1 MSTSLPIKKTETL
14 FQEIDLLQKKVDE
27 VSTQNHALKK
37 QLDWFKQQL
46 FGQKSERR
54 LVEVPIEQGRLFDKS
69 HATDPVDI
77 PTEKISYTRKKT
89 KKHRNDAVTDIG
101 LRFDDTVPVEEIC
114 IDVPELHGEN
124 AEHYIVIDEHIT
136 YRLAQRPSSY
146 VVLKYI
152 QPVIKHKGT
161 SVITTKTAPTPVF
174 EKSLADVSF
183 ITGLLV
189 DKFVYHLP
197 LYRQHQKLQ
206 LSGIT
211 LSRSTL
217 TNYVHRAALLLRP
230 IYDALLRSILQSKV
244 LALDETPV
252 KAGQKKKGT
261 MQQAWYWPL
270 LGDQNEIA
278 FHFSPSRARKVKVN
292 CGAREGALGR
302 VDDLLAG
309 FNGTLVTDGYPV
321 YRAYAKD
328 NQHIVHAQCWMHAR
342 RYFIKA
348 ENDEPELVATALTFI
363 RTLYRHDNVIK
374 DKKLISDACQA
385 YRTTHCKPVTELFFE
400 WCQQQASRVD
410 ILPQSLFAKAIY
422 YARHHETELKVY
434 LTDPTVPMDT
444 GALERGLRV
453 IPMGKKNWL
462 FNWTEVGAE
471 HMGIIQSLM
480 VSCKMQGINPSVY
493 LTDVLQR
500 VGMHP
505 ASKVDE
511 LTPKNWKKKYANH
524 FLKSDLDRV
533 GQ

>member
-1 MSTSLPIKKTETL
+1 MKTQATRLLSNDLPITRTDNDTL
-14 FQEIDLLQKKVDE
+14 LQANVLLQKKVAE
-27 VSTQNHALKK
+27 VSTQNHSLKK

-54 LVEVPIEQGRLFDKS
+54 LVEIPVEQGRLFDKRDN
-69 HATDPVDI
+69 TEPRDT
-77 PTEKISYTRKKT
+77 PTETIQYSRKKRQ
-89 KKHRNDAVTDIG
+89 KQRNDAVTDIG
-101 LRFDDTVPVEEIC
+101 LRFDDTVIVEEIR
-114 IDVPELHGEN
+114 IDVPELRGEN
-124 AEHYIVIDEHIT
+124 SEHYIVIDEHIT

-161 SVITTKTAPTPVF
+161 AVITTKSAPTPVF

-252 KAGQKKKGT
+252 KAGLKKKGT

-270 LGDQNEIA
+270 FGDQNEIA
-278 FHFSPSRARKVKVN
+278 FHFSPSRARKV
-292 CGAREGALGR
+292 
-302 VDDLLAG
+302 VDGLLAG

-348 ENDEPELVATALTFI
+348 ENDEPELVATALEFI
-363 RTLYRHDNVIK
+363 RTLYRHDNHIK
-374 DKKLISDACQA
+374 DKKITATACQA

-500 VGMHP
+500 VSLHP

-511 LTPKNWKKKYANH
+511 LTPKNWNQKYANH